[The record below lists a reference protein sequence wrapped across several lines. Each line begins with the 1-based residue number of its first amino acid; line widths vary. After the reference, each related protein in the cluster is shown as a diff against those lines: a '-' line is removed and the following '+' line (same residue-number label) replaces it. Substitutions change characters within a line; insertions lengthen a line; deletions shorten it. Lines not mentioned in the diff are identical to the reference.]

1 MLPDNFS
8 IGIEN
13 HETGAASS
21 LVQTS
26 DVCHIVKT
34 TKDLSKYSRIGSSP
48 YMFTSKLNP
57 QQREQALASL
67 ASEEFD
73 ILIIGGGVN
82 GVGAALDAV
91 TRGLKVALV
100 EAHDFAAGTSSRS
113 SKLIHGGLRYLEQYD
128 FKLVREALHERE
140 LMVSTQCPHLVKP
153 VSFLYPLTEKV
164 KERTYVG
171 AGLALYDAL
180 RGFKRALPSHKHL
193 TGKTIASISPSLRQ
207 DIITGAIRYFDAQVD
222 DARHTMMIAR
232 TAARHGAVMATGVR
246 VDDLTRSGKK
256 VTGVVAIDQA
266 TNKKFTIA
274 AKATIMCAGVWSDEL
289 HEKFGLTAGYSVA
302 MSKGVHIVVPGDA
315 IQSKDGIILKT
326 PVSVL
331 FLIPWGDKWI
341 VGTTDTPYE
350 GDRSKPLATQEDVQ
364 YILDQANRVLEPK
377 LKAEDIIGVF
387 AGLRPLVA
395 NKTGSATTKLSRE
408 HTVDRPAPGFV
419 SMAGGKYTTYR
430 VMAKDAVDLAVL
442 DLRRLVSDSVT
453 DKLPLIGADGYFALK
468 QQVSKI
474 AEDTQM
480 SEATITH
487 LLDRYGSLIEEIL
500 ELIAEDSSLAERI
513 IPELPYLK
521 AEILHAAT
529 HEGALSV
536 EDVLLRRTRISF
548 EAVDGGADAAKEV
561 AKIIGEPL
569 GWGAKERNASVS
581 AFLEVI
587 EREEEALVELV
598 NS

>member
-1 MLPDNFS
+1 
-8 IGIEN
+8 
-13 HETGAASS
+13 
-21 LVQTS
+21 
-26 DVCHIVKT
+26 
-34 TKDLSKYSRIGSSP
+34 
-48 YMFTSKLNP
+48 MFNSQLNP
-57 QQREQALASL
+57 QQRTDALTSL
-67 ASEEFD
+67 ATEEFD

-100 EAHDFAAGTSSRS
+100 ESQDFAAGTSSRS

-128 FKLVREALHERE
+128 FKLVREALRERE

-180 RGFKRALPSHKHL
+180 RGMKRALPSHKHL
-193 TGKTIASISPSLRQ
+193 SGKTLAQISPSLRQ
-207 DIITGAIRYFDAQVD
+207 DIINGAIRYFDAQVD
-222 DARHTMMIAR
+222 DARHTLMIAR

-246 VDDLTRSGKK
+246 VVDLIRNGKK
-256 VTGVVAIDQA
+256 VVGVVAVDTA
-266 TNKKFTIA
+266 TNKKINIS

-289 HEKFGLTAGYSVA
+289 HAQFGLTAGYSVA
-302 MSKGVHIVVPGDA
+302 MSKGVHIVLPGEA
-315 IQSKDGIILKT
+315 IKSKDGIILKT

-341 VGTTDTPYE
+341 VGTTDTPYD

-364 YILDQANRVLEPK
+364 YILDQANRVLEPR
-377 LKAEDIIGVF
+377 LKADDIIGVF

-408 HTVDRPAPGFV
+408 HTVDRPVPGFV
-419 SMAGGKYTTYR
+419 SIAGGKYTTYR

-442 DLRRLVSDSVT
+442 DLRRLVNESIT
-453 DKLPLIGADGYFALK
+453 DKLPLIGADGYFALV
-468 QQVSKI
+468 QQISDI
-474 AEDTQM
+474 
-480 SEATITH
+480 SEKYAISDATVTH
-487 LLDRYGSLIEEIL
+487 LLGRYGSLIEEIL
-500 ELIAEDSSLAERI
+500 EIMDTDSSMSQRL
-513 IPELPYLK
+513 IPELPYIK
-521 AEILHAAT
+521 AEILHAVT

-536 EDVLLRRTRISF
+536 EDVLLRRTRICF
-548 EAVDGGADAAKEV
+548 EAADSGADVAAEV
-561 AKIIGEPL
+561 AKIIGAEL
-569 GWGAKERNASVS
+569 GWGAKERSASVNS
-581 AFLEVI
+581 FTDVI
-587 EREEEALVELV
+587 EKEEQALVELV

>member
-1 MLPDNFS
+1 
-8 IGIEN
+8 
-13 HETGAASS
+13 
-21 LVQTS
+21 
-26 DVCHIVKT
+26 
-34 TKDLSKYSRIGSSP
+34 
-48 YMFTSKLNP
+48 
-57 QQREQALASL
+57 
-67 ASEEFD
+67 
-73 ILIIGGGVN
+73 
-82 GVGAALDAV
+82 V

-100 EAHDFAAGTSSRS
+100 ESHDFAAGTSSRS

-128 FKLVREALHERE
+128 FKLVREALRERE

-180 RGFKRALPSHKHL
+180 RGMKRALPSHKHL
-193 TGKTIASISPSLRQ
+193 TGKTIAAISPSLRQ

-246 VDDLTRSGKK
+246 VEDLIRNGKR
-256 VTGVVAIDQA
+256 VTGVVAVDTA
-266 TNKKFTIA
+266 TKKKITIS

-289 HEKFGLTAGYSVA
+289 HAKFELTPGYTVA
-302 MSKGVHIVVPGDA
+302 MSKGVHIVLPGDA
-315 IQSKDGIILKT
+315 IKSQDGIILKT

-341 VGTTDTPYE
+341 VGTTDTTYD
-350 GDRSKPLATQEDVQ
+350 GDRANPRATQEDVQ
-364 YILDQANRVLEPK
+364 YILDQANRVLEPQI
-377 LKAEDIIGVF
+377 KADDILGVF

-419 SMAGGKYTTYR
+419 SIAGGKYTTYR

-442 DLRRLVSDSVT
+442 DLRRLVNESVT
-453 DKLPLIGADGYFALK
+453 DKLPLIGADGYFALV
-468 QQVSKI
+468 QQTSKI
-474 AEDTQM
+474 SEKYSI
-480 SEATITH
+480 SEATVTH

-500 ELIAEDSSLAERI
+500 EIIDADSSMAQRL
-513 IPELPYLK
+513 IPELPYIK
-521 AEILHAAT
+521 AEILHAVT

-548 EAVDGGADAAKEV
+548 EAFDGGVDVASDV
-561 AKIIGEPL
+561 AKIIGAQL
-569 GWGAKERNASVS
+569 GWGAKERSASVVS
-581 AFLEVI
+581 FTELMEK
-587 EREEEALVELV
+587 EEEALVELV